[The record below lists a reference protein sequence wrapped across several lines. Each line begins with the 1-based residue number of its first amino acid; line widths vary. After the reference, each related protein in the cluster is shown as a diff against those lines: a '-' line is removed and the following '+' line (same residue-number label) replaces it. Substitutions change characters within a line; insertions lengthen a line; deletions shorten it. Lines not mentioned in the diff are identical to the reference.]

1 MPSGLNGVRPGTR
14 RVWQRSPPQ
23 VLSPPSRASSSSRP
37 PTSRRADE
45 SPLRRSV
52 GALDLTALGIG
63 AIIGTGIFV
72 IIGEAIA
79 L

>member
-1 MPSGLNGVRPGTR
+1 MATTARPGPFATK
-14 RVWQRSPPQ
+14 
-23 VLSPPSRASSSSRP
+23 
-37 PTSRRADE
+37 PTEQLLKTAEGTQLNRT
-45 SPLRRSV
+45 V

-79 L
+79 ESGPAIVISFVLAGVT